1 MSFIGYCAIRGR
13 EGRDNETRYG
23 FGTGAS
29 PQDRER
35 DQKPSWKALAPQGDE
50 TEIQRVIGHI
60 RLLDE
65 AGLIRGVKRNQGG
78 SDIPENIEL
87 TWKGHEFLNDVR
99 DPVIWG
105 KTKERAK
112 AVPSVGLGFLWEI
125 AKAEIK
131 TKLGLP

>member
-1 MSFIGYCAIRGR
+1 MKRDMELVR
-13 EGRDNETRYG
+13 ELLLKIEAATV
-23 FGTGAS
+23 
-29 PQDRER
+29 
-35 DQKPSWKALAPQGDE
+35 KPSWRALAPQGDE

-65 AGLIRGVKRNQGG
+65 GGLIKGTKSIHDG

-87 TWKGHEFLNDVR
+87 TWKGHEFLDDVR
-99 DPVIWG
+99 DPVVWG

-112 AVPSVGLGFLWEI
+112 AVASVGLDFVWEI

-131 TKLGLP
+131 TRLGLS